1 MGSISGG
8 VKRGKSPAILQNVS
22 ISSTG
27 KQHLCVLL
35 GLCLGISLAAPA
47 DAKRLS
53 FQLPVQD
60 KLSEGSSPNS
70 AEAPSKKPQ
79 SLAPVGL
86 HDDEKQAEEES
97 ADGVLKSTVRQDQF
111 VSKSAGTGAPA
122 ASGKKESV
130 IGRNGDKLTKEKA
143 PDVGPLALIESDEEL
158 EKKAETQMDAEK
170 RQLSELWQ
178 STIGRNPDIQF
189 VINKLQPTT
198 DQGHAMATTM
208 KFLSATL
215 FSAMNMAPMMMPGMS
230 AGSNMMPAMG
240 VMSGGNLIQ
249 GLFQDKQAKAARKSQ
264 VSQEQATI
272 LYKIVRDTA
281 DKLVAS
287 YRDYKKEMTS
297 VERAAD
303 DLQDLQS
310 MVAESRASQS
320 APQQIE
326 MEYTLRK
333 AKREIEEK
341 SEQARLHR
349 QQLSD
354 LAGPEAVAKLETDL
368 ENERLALK
376 NLVSPMT
383 PNPPIQTNMVPQNAS
398 TGPFVNPLQQPV
410 QAPEQTAGKEKAG
423 KTM

>member
-1 MGSISGG
+1 M
-8 VKRGKSPAILQNVS
+8 
-22 ISSTG
+22 
-27 KQHLCVLL
+27 CVIL

-47 DAKRLS
+47 VNAKRLS

-60 KLSEGSSPNS
+60 KLNEGSSPNT
-70 AEAPSKKPQ
+70 ADAPSQKPQ

-86 HDDEKQAEEES
+86 HDEEPPEGGES
-97 ADGVLKSTVRQDQF
+97 AEGVLKSTVRQDQF
-111 VSKSAGTGAPA
+111 VSKTPLSGAGTA

-130 IGRNGDKLTKEKA
+130 IGRNSDKLTKEKA

-158 EKKAETQMDAEK
+158 QNKAETQMDAEK

-215 FSAMNMAPMMMPGMS
+215 FSAMNMAPMMMPGMG
-230 AGSNMMPAMG
+230 AGANMMPAMG

-249 GLFQDKQAKAARKSQ
+249 GLFQDKAAKNARKNQ

-281 DKLVAS
+281 DKLVTS
-287 YRDYKKEMTS
+287 FRDYKKEMTS
-297 VERAAD
+297 VERAAE

-310 MVAESRASQS
+310 MVAEARSGQS

-376 NLVSPMT
+376 NLVAPQT
-383 PNPPIQTNMVPQNAS
+383 PGNPPLVPQEPQNANS
-398 TGPFVNPLQQPV
+398 NTPIVNPLQQLNQQFQGVSPR
-410 QAPEQTAGKEKAG
+410 QTADKEKAG
-423 KTM
+423 KTL